1 MGPLV
6 EALPLG
12 VPGRNRLYAAAKSE
26 SLAPGYDLGLY
37 PYVRERL
44 YTREFRARLG
54 LEAAA
59 WGAGAAARS
68 QAWRELPLISRLQ
81 WLDTME
87 YLPDDILVK
96 VDRASM
102 AHSLE
107 VRAPLLDY
115 TLVEYVASLP
125 LSLKV
130 RDGTSKYIFR
140 KLLERHLPPSVFAK
154 RKQGFAVPKGAW
166 FRGELRAAARER
178 LLDPRALGRGY
189 IRRGALEEMLAH
201 HEAGRRDYSDW
212 IWCLLVLEEW
222 HRTFLDTDTRRI

>member
-1 MGPLV
+1 
-6 EALPLG
+6 
-12 VPGRNRLYAAAKSE
+12 
-26 SLAPGYDLGLY
+26 
-37 PYVRERL
+37 
-44 YTREFRARLG
+44 
-54 LEAAA
+54 
-59 WGAGAAARS
+59 
-68 QAWRELPLISRLQ
+68 
-81 WLDTME
+81 ME